1 MIGVG
6 DVYID
11 QEVKVKE
18 YVQHLSQTL
27 TVTNEFACIRDFSP
41 RGLLHSFEPADKVL
55 LKSWTTA
62 SPESQLGGKWTG
74 PWNILLTTPTM
85 VKLVETKPWTHHI
98 RIKKALEEQWTI
110 EPQKDL
116 KVIFENNNLCF
127 FLYLLFNPLLWTTYS
142 LK

>member
-74 PWNILLTTPTM
+74 PWDILLTTPTM
-85 VKLVETKPWTHHI
+85 VMLAEIKPWIHHT
-98 RIKKALEEQWTI
+98 RIKKALEE
-110 EPQKDL
+110 DL
-116 KVIFENNNLCF
+116 KATFRKQG
-127 FLYLLFNPLLWTTYS
+127 LLFSSLPLA
-142 LK
+142 

>member
-6 DVYID
+6 EMYID

-55 LKSWTTA
+55 LKTWTTV
-62 SPESQLGGKWTG
+62 PESQLEQKWPG
-74 PWNILLTTPTM
+74 PWDILFANTPTV
-85 VKLVETKPWTHHI
+85 VKLAEIKPWIHHT
-98 RIKKALEEQWTI
+98 RLKRSPEEQLTC
-110 EPQKDL
+110 EPQENL
-116 KVIFENNNLCF
+116 KVIFQ
-127 FLYLLFNPLLWTTYS
+127 
-142 LK
+142 KQ